1 MELYKTISLEI
12 FCDETRRRLFLRCL
26 EQLSPKEFREGLL
39 EALHCAERHHIK
51 QWLLDLREIGELD
64 EEEEVWL
71 QRYFFPSIM
80 AKLGAANYVAMV
92 LSEKCYNMLLHEAG
106 KYGLQSY
113 NEVIIIKNFCHLQEA
128 ERWLDTKAARAA

>member
-26 EQLSPKEFREGLL
+26 EQLSSKEFREGLL
-39 EALHCAERHHIK
+39 EALHCAEIHHIK

-71 QRYFFPSIM
+71 QRYFFPNIM
-80 AKLGAANYVAMV
+80 AKLGTGNFVAMV
-92 LSEKCYNMLLHEAG
+92 LSERCYNMLLNEAG

-113 NEVIIIKNFCHLQEA
+113 NEVIIIKNFCHLQDA
-128 ERWLDTKAARAA
+128 IRWLDTKAAHAG